1 VGVAPF
7 RRVGRIIEKIPILG
21 PIVTGGKEGSL
32 ITTYYK
38 VEGPFSDPKIEMIPF
53 KSISNKI
60 LGTLEG
66 VIIAP
71 SELFTEGELS
81 KP

>member
-1 VGVAPF
+1 MD
-7 RRVGRIIEKIPILG
+7 RIVKKIPLLG

-38 VEGPFSDPKIEMIPF
+38 VEGPFSDPKVESVPF
-53 KSISNKI
+53 KSISEKI

-66 VIIAP
+66 IIIAP
-71 SELFTEGELS
+71 SELFTESE
-81 KP
+81 PPIQ